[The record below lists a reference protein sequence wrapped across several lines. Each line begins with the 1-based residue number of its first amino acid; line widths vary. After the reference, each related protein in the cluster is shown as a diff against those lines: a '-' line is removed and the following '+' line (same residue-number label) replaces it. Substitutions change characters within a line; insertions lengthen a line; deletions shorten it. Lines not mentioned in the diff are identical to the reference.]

1 MHPTHG
7 ARGNGY
13 LVEMCCLPS
22 CLEDTAPPETGRSAR
37 NDRKVIIAPPLST
50 VLSLDYYKV
59 QGQEAF
65 RKLPSFPP
73 PSVTIMD
80 SLGFAAAAFLVPQ
93 APSSWASALIHFECG
108 KFGGGFANKE

>member
-1 MHPTHG
+1 M
-7 ARGNGY
+7 
-13 LVEMCCLPS
+13 
-22 CLEDTAPPETGRSAR
+22 
-37 NDRKVIIAPPLST
+37 
-50 VLSLDYYKV
+50 LSLDYYKV

-93 APSSWASALIHFECG
+93 APSSWALRLFHVEYG
-108 KFGGGFANKE
+108 KFGGVEVADEKGVKRFSRRQVQRRGP